1 MAIATKEIE
10 AERASQGVMD
20 GDEELGMLAPNATAM
35 GSGDTSYKGVAT
47 TDPYPVQGSSRMQ
60 PYPGT

>member
-10 AERASQGVMD
+10 AERASQGL
-20 GDEELGMLAPNATAM
+20 GDEELGMLAPNSGTM

-47 TDPYPVQGSSRMQ
+47 TDPYPAQGSSRVQ
-60 PYPGT
+60 PYAGT